1 MGTSLTQL
9 HQNAPSLF
17 CVGTTCAWLKKSIFY
32 LLFLFLFVYDALP
45 RVVIISIPYHNLII
59 LLTAIF
65 SSHLSSRLL
74 SYTKCN
80 KGAVYSA
87 PSLIEYLKSCQK
99 KKAASLCVTL
109 FLVQISV
116 LHNSLYK
123 CQKKKKKSIAFEC
136 NNPNIYL
143 CVSVMTKCEEN

>member
-99 KKAASLCVTL
+99 KKSSQFVCDFIFSANLSFTQ
-109 FLVQISV
+109 FTVQMP
-116 LHNSLYK
+116 
-123 CQKKKKKSIAFEC
+123 KKKKKRASRLNVITRIFT
-136 NNPNIYL
+136 
-143 CVSVMTKCEEN
+143 CVFL